1 MTAYICKRTQ
11 YITDLKHECNLF
23 TIITILRTCK
33 KKLYRGQGSQYPY
46 NIPISALLKTCRP
59 MSSIL
64 LAGTQTLDM
73 KNTF

>member
-33 KKLYRGQGSQYPY
+33 KKNCIEDKVVNTLPTFLSQHC
-46 NIPISALLKTCRP
+46 LK
-59 MSSIL
+59 
-64 LAGTQTLDM
+64 LADQ
-73 KNTF
+73 

>member
-33 KKLYRGQGSQYPY
+33 KK
-46 NIPISALLKTCRP
+46 IV
-59 MSSIL
+59 
-64 LAGTQTLDM
+64 
-73 KNTF
+73 

>member
-33 KKLYRGQGSQYPY
+33 KNCTEDKVVNTLTTSLSQHCLKLADQ
-46 NIPISALLKTCRP
+46 
-59 MSSIL
+59 
-64 LAGTQTLDM
+64 
-73 KNTF
+73 